1 MGRRNSKT
9 PAAEAI
15 GRAFR
20 VERRAKGFSLESF
33 AARSGLDRSY
43 IAAIER
49 GEFNV
54 SLETLTKL
62 ANGLETS
69 VAALSCR
76 GRAYALP
83 ASEWATARRRCSAH
97 RR

>member
-1 MGRRNSKT
+1 MGRCTKT
-9 PAAEAI
+9 ATAEAV
-15 GRAFR
+15 GRALR
-20 VERRAKGFSLESF
+20 VERRAKGYSQESF

-49 GEFNV
+49 GELDV

-62 ANGLETS
+62 ANGLETT

-83 ASEWATARRRCSAH
+83 ASEWATARRRCSAQ